1 MGTLFEQPVRSRK
14 YYIEQDQLDDI
25 VEAVNYLIEKYGLS
39 FDEAIQIIQEERKQ
53 SIAEMRKLDKDIKD
67 EQLAG
72 FGEIARDFVDYLS
85 LIAKENSYE

>member
-25 VEAVNYLIEKYGLS
+25 VEAVKYGLS